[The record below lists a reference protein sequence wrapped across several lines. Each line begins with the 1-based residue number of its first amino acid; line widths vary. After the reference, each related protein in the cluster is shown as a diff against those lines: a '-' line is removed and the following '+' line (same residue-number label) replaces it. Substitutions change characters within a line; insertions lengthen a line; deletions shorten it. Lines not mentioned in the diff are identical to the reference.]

1 MQSKMNVLMLCVV
14 GALAMGCNV
23 CEDLDARMCADLGA
37 EDCALWRE
45 KGMNFVA
52 QAKSRPRRMMKDTL
66 FGADAQ
72 TCESAGSDAVYS
84 QILQAT
90 KTQMAAFRKAQQ
102 AVEAAG
108 KGK

>member
-1 MQSKMNVLMLCVV
+1 MQSKMSVLVLCVV
-14 GALAMGCNV
+14 GALVMGCNV
-23 CEDLDARMCADLGA
+23 CEDLDTRMCEDLGA

-45 KGMNFVA
+45 KGLNFVA

-72 TCESAGSDAVYS
+72 TCESAGSDAVYP

-90 KTQMAAFRKAQQ
+90 KAQVAAVRKAQQ
-102 AVEAAG
+102 AAGAAA
-108 KGK
+108 K

>member
-1 MQSKMNVLMLCVV
+1 M
-14 GALAMGCNV
+14 
-23 CEDLDARMCADLGA
+23 CEDLGA

-52 QAKSRPRRMMKDTL
+52 QAKSRPRRMLKDTL

-90 KTQMAAFRKAQQ
+90 KTQVAAYRKAQD
-102 AVEAAG
+102 AAG
-108 KGK
+108 AAAK

>member
-1 MQSKMNVLMLCVV
+1 M
-14 GALAMGCNV
+14 
-23 CEDLDARMCADLGA
+23 CEDLGA

-45 KGMNFVA
+45 KGLNFVA
-52 QAKSRPRRMMKDTL
+52 KAKSRPRRMMKDML

-90 KTQMAAFRKAQQ
+90 KTQMAAYRKAQK
-102 AVEAAG
+102 ATDAAA
-108 KGK
+108 K